1 MAVNYFLRLNK
12 TRNKQRIREEQKLRS
27 RMSVY
32 LMDHISLFLSISSRR
47 QALRQEMN
55 QTEQCSIC
63 PHCGQ
68 TIPEPDSESDTAQLD
83 TAQLDTAPDTA
94 PDTAQ
99 LDTAQ
104 HIISTQN
111 SDAMEMLG
119 SDNK

>member
-83 TAQLDTAPDTA
+83 TAPDTA